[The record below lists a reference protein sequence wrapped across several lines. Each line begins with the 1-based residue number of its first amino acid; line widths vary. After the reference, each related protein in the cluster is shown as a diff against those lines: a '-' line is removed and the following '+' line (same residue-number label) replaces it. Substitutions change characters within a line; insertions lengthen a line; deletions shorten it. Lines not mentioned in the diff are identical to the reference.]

1 LRAYVAGGNGA
12 AAKTPRAAP
21 LVSTASEPA
30 GALALPEP
38 SAPASLIYL
47 PAVAR

>member
-1 LRAYVAGGNGA
+1 LHAYGA
-12 AAKTPRAAP
+12 AATAPLAKTPRAAP

-30 GALALPEP
+30 GALALPEQT
-38 SAPASLIYL
+38 APASLIYL